1 MSCHL
6 AAPASGWSPLTQLF
20 RTATRRLRSAPCSG
34 DPSVPR
40 APAPRPSIEFRRLV
54 NIEQSGLIRMWVLS
68 AMSDFRTE
76 APLLTNQEESW
87 DKVVSPE
94 LGIRNKPQGSV
105 ASETAAHSR
114 ESIPA
119 TEAKAADQFRFRILV
134 VDDQYLIRETARQ
147 ILESG
152 GYEVLTAADGLDGL
166 HALSKS
172 LPDLI
177 ISDLNMPRMA
187 GFEFL
192 AVVRER
198 FPHIATIAVSGEYIT
213 SGNPSGVVAD
223 AFFQKGHYT
232 LKELCGEVAKLL
244 AASPIRSERKKSEIA
259 PLFVPR
265 DNAGYLIIACPKCL
279 RANRLEAMTLNGGL
293 HETHCQSCGTP
304 VKFEINHEIEP
315 LMKRNHA

>member
-1 MSCHL
+1 L
-6 AAPASGWSPLTQLF
+6 PTNPA
-20 RTATRRLRSAPCSG
+20 
-34 DPSVPR
+34 
-40 APAPRPSIEFRRLV
+40 EH
-54 NIEQSGLIRMWVLS
+54 
-68 AMSDFRTE
+68 
-76 APLLTNQEESW
+76 W
-87 DKVVSPE
+87 DKVVSAD
-94 LGIRNKPQGSV
+94 LGIQNKPQRTI
-105 ASETAAHSR
+105 AETAAHWT

-119 TEAKAADQFRFRILV
+119 IEAQAADQFRFRILV

-147 ILESG
+147 MLEGG

-166 HALSKS
+166 HALSRS

-177 ISDLNMPRMA
+177 ISDLNMPRMS

-198 FPHIATIAVSGEYIT
+198 FPHIATIALSGEYIT
-213 SGNPSGVVAD
+213 NGNPSGVLAD

-244 AASPIRSERKKSEIA
+244 AASPIRSESKKSEIA

-293 HETHCQSCGTP
+293 HETTCQSCGTS

-315 LMKRNHA
+315 LMKRNLA

>member
-1 MSCHL
+1 M
-6 AAPASGWSPLTQLF
+6 PISG
-20 RTATRRLRSAPCSG
+20 
-34 DPSVPR
+34 
-40 APAPRPSIEFRRLV
+40 
-54 NIEQSGLIRMWVLS
+54 
-68 AMSDFRTE
+68 
-76 APLLTNQEESW
+76 EEYR
-87 DKVVSPE
+87 DKAVAPE
-94 LGIRNKPQGSV
+94 LGIQDEPQRTI
-105 ASETAAHSR
+105 SETAAHWTT
-114 ESIPA
+114 IAPA
-119 TEAKAADQFRFRILV
+119 MVAQAAAQFRFRILV
-134 VDDQYLIRETARQ
+134 VDDQYLIRETSRQ
-147 ILESG
+147 MLESG
-152 GYEVLTAADGLDGL
+152 GYEVLTASDGLDGL
-166 HALSKS
+166 NALRKS

-177 ISDLNMPRMA
+177 ISDLNMPRMS

-198 FPHIATIAVSGEYIT
+198 FPHIATIAVSAEYIV

-223 AFFQKGHYT
+223 TFLQKGNYT

-279 RANRLEAMTLNGGL
+279 RANRLEAMNLNGGL
-293 HETHCQSCGTP
+293 NETSCQSCGTP